1 MQENT
6 TAPEQV
12 SEDRVLIIADRQ
24 YKVSDLSEESIQ
36 HVNNVKL
43 AEVKKQDAVVNA
55 QLLEVAMSTMQA
67 QLVESLKDTPHTIIE
82 KAEEASTTD

>member
-43 AEVKKQDAVVNA
+43 AEAKKQDAVINA

-82 KAEEASTTD
+82 KTEEASTTD